1 MAGCPY
7 ALSGFY
13 GHDVRSHF
21 EQQSAVGLKNLYRV
35 AETRRRVRRHPFR
48 FGNAHCVVS
57 CALALFCFAFNFV
70 LVEVGAGDIFM
81 RNNLT
86 KCRNPC
92 EYRRCVSGL
101 SDDCVATWVGRV
113 PGRQL

>member
-1 MAGCPY
+1 MLY
-7 ALSGFY
+7 QVFY
-13 GHDVRSHF
+13 RHDVRSHF
-21 EQQSAVGLKNLYRV
+21 EQSAVGLEKLLQGGRH
-35 AETRRRVRRHPFR
+35 TRRVRRHPFR

-57 CALALFCFAFNFV
+57 CALALFCFAFDFV

-92 EYRRCVSGL
+92 AYRLVSLVYPTTASLHG
-101 SDDCVATWVGRV
+101 
-113 PGRQL
+113 